1 MALINCPGCNKEIS
15 DTALT
20 CPHCG
25 YQLKKSQ
32 IKTQAPIRKTDRKIV
47 SLETT
52 MMICLTIV
60 WAILSGCYHR
70 TVIPDGIA
78 DAKFGMTPTE
88 VKAAWEMKADSIF
101 DLVKKKSNIDGLIC
115 NNLTVGSETFDMAT
129 ADFVSNKLYRVFL
142 LKFPSKGDS
151 NREIYD
157 RLQSIL
163 NGKYIGATYQK
174 PTSADYVGKALVKTT
189 WDYSPISLI
198 ELSVEAF
205 TDSLAYVTLE
215 YRSVKLYR
223 EFEKVNANG
232 F

>member
-1 MALINCPGCNKEIS
+1 MALIKCPECSREVS

-20 CPHCG
+20 CPNCG
-25 YQLKKSQ
+25 YQLKKPQ
-32 IKTQAPIRKTDRKIV
+32 VETQAPIRKTDRKRV
-47 SLETT
+47 SLETN
-52 MMICLTIV
+52 MMICLIIV
-60 WAILSGCYHR
+60 SSILSACNHR
-70 TVIPDGIA
+70 TVVPDGIA
-78 DAKFGMTPTE
+78 DAKFGMNPTE

-101 DLVKKKSNIDGLIC
+101 DLVKKKPSIDGLFC
-115 NNLTVGSETFDMAT
+115 NNLTVGSETFDLAM
-129 ADFVSNKLYRVFL
+129 ADFVNSKLYQVSL
-142 LKFPSKGDS
+142 LKFPGEGDS

-157 RLQSIL
+157 RLQSTL

-174 PTSADYVGKALVKTT
+174 LTTADYVGKALVKTT